1 MTVPDATL
9 VSMTTTHEELARRHR
24 AWTEDWERQRA
35 ELRLVEARIDERRTI
50 LEGRPADLTLRELER
65 HRSTILEDKLPAL
78 IREADELDE
87 LGERLAARQRHP
99 AGKRR
104 GRR

>member
-1 MTVPDATL
+1 
-9 VSMTTTHEELARRHR
+9 MTTTHEELTRRHR
-24 AWTEDWERQRA
+24 AWTEAWERQRA

-65 HRSTILEDKLPAL
+65 YRSTILEDKIAAL

-87 LGERLAARQRHP
+87 LADRVAAQQRHP

-104 GRR
+104 GRQ

>member
-1 MTVPDATL
+1 MTVPDAILPT
-9 VSMTTTHEELARRHR
+9 MTTTHEELARRHR
-24 AWTEDWERQRA
+24 AWSEDWDRQRA
-35 ELRLVEARIDERRTI
+35 ELRLVEARIDERRTV

-65 HRSTILEDKLPAL
+65 HRSTILEDKLPPL

-87 LGERLAARQRHP
+87 LTERLASQQRHP

-104 GRR
+104 GRQ

>member
-1 MTVPDATL
+1 
-9 VSMTTTHEELARRHR
+9 MTTTQEEHARRHR
-24 AWTEDWERQRA
+24 AWVEDWERQRA

-104 GRR
+104 GRQ